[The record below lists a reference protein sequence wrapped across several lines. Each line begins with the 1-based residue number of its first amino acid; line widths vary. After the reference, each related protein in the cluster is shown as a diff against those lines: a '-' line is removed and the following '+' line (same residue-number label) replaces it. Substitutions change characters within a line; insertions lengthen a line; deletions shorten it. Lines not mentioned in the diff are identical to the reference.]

1 MIKLSEENVKELNNF
16 IQEMPTKY
24 GVPLIQFLNK
34 IIEDQKASAEIN
46 HQEANEIRETKLG

>member
-1 MIKLSEENVKELNNF
+1 MITLNEKNLAELNNF

-34 IIEDQKASAEIN
+34 LIEEQKPSSENLEIT
-46 HQEANEIRETKLG
+46 ED

>member
-1 MIKLSEENVKELNNF
+1 MINLSEDNLKELNNF

-34 IIEDQKASAEIN
+34 LIEDQKPSAQID
-46 HQEANEIRETKLG
+46 HQESNEIRETKLG

>member
-1 MIKLSEENVKELNNF
+1 MINLSEDNLKELNNF

-34 IIEDQKASAEIN
+34 IIEDQKPSAETD
-46 HQEANEIRETKLG
+46 HQELKAIREKEL

>member
-1 MIKLSEENVKELNNF
+1 MITLNENNLKELNNF

-34 IIEDQKASAEIN
+34 LIEDQKASAEID
-46 HQEANEIRETKLG
+46 HQELSEIRETKLG

>member
-1 MIKLSEENVKELNNF
+1 
-16 IQEMPTKY
+16 MPTKY